1 MILHSLD
8 LREKY
13 EHIFL
18 SKTYAH
24 VPQLMAFKFSSA
36 DFPPVGPDVTQ
47 LGLLFFF
54 CQSLCSRLGWAGYKI
69 LNHRTALQS
78 KICRRYR
85 SAVVI
90 GAVLREGRES
100 DLSSFY
106 VYMQERETQ
115 SIQNPQVKHYS

>member
-13 EHIFL
+13 KHIFL

-54 CQSLCSRLGWAGYKI
+54 LSELVFTIRLGW
-69 LNHRTALQS
+69 LQDIKS
-78 KICRRYR
+78 QDC
-85 SAVVI
+85 
-90 GAVLREGRES
+90 
-100 DLSSFY
+100 SS
-106 VYMQERETQ
+106 
-115 SIQNPQVKHYS
+115 I